1 MAGPSEATEKWGGQ
15 NPKVWVKNQIS
26 AEICLLLT
34 NFALSL
40 WKVGEG
46 WAIAPLSPCSQRP
59 WYILNILLDTVR
71 HLVANS
77 CIKLNFRFFSL
88 QQQTEQQN
96 MDVEGSGHDMQSR
109 AISTFHDSQSYLMRD
124 WVLVAAGLE
133 RLFFTIYAMAFGVI
147 TAVYVWNYILI
158 KKPNLWVYN

>member
-1 MAGPSEATEKWGGQ
+1 M
-15 NPKVWVKNQIS
+15 
-26 AEICLLLT
+26 
-34 NFALSL
+34 
-40 WKVGEG
+40 
-46 WAIAPLSPCSQRP
+46 
-59 WYILNILLDTVR
+59 R
-71 HLVANS
+71 HLVAYL
-77 CIKLNFRFFSL
+77 CIKQNFGFYSL

-147 TAVYVWNYILI
+147 TAVYV
-158 KKPNLWVYN
+158 

>member
-1 MAGPSEATEKWGGQ
+1 MW
-15 NPKVWVKNQIS
+15 
-26 AEICLLLT
+26 
-34 NFALSL
+34 
-40 WKVGEG
+40 
-46 WAIAPLSPCSQRP
+46 
-59 WYILNILLDTVR
+59 

-147 TAVYVWNYILI
+147 TAVYV
-158 KKPNLWVYN
+158 